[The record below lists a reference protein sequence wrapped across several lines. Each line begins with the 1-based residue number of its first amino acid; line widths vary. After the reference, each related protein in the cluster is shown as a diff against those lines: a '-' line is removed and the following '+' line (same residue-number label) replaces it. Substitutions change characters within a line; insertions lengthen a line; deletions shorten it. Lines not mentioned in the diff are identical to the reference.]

1 MEKRKL
7 DQRVAA
13 IFDFDGTL
21 VESHPRRNI
30 AHLKVGE
37 VLLKHLNVQG
47 SIKREVLLNLISQ
60 MEIEMNE
67 KHIYDRNIWWKEA
80 VKRYFSKDISISEST
95 LTELTTLYWQT
106 VSDESKIFPGVED
119 LLTSLWQKG
128 IKLGLMSDTDGLE
141 GMKAK
146 RIEDAGLVEYFDA
159 IIIPGEDTKETKPS
173 TQPFIK
179 ICELLGVAPEKCVHV
194 GDNPKVDILGAKELG
209 MNTII
214 LTPDKTQFKEKIL
227 IPDYLIELK
236 DIKKLEELI
245 PELLLQI

>member
-1 MEKRKL
+1 MTRNTGERY
-7 DQRVAA
+7 AA

-21 VESHPRRNI
+21 VESHPRRNV
-30 AHLKVGE
+30 AHKKVCDYLF
-37 VLLKHLNVQG
+37 VHLNIQG

-95 LTELTTLYWQT
+95 LEELTTIYWKT
-106 VSDESKIFPGVED
+106 VSDESKIFPGVKE
-119 LLTSLWQKG
+119 LLTSLRQKG
-128 IKLGLMSDTDGLE
+128 IKLGLMSDTDGLD
-141 GMKAK
+141 GMKAQ
-146 RIEDAGLVEYFDA
+146 RIEEAGLVDYFDA

-179 ICELLGVAPEKCVHV
+179 ICEILGVAPEKCVHV
-194 GDNPKVDILGAKELG
+194 GDNPQVDISGARELG
-209 MNTII
+209 MKTII
-214 LTPDKTQFKEKIL
+214 LTPDKTQFQEKTL

-245 PELLLQI
+245 PELLK

>member
-1 MEKRKL
+1 MTRNTGV
-7 DQRVAA
+7 RYAA

-30 AHLKVGE
+30 AHSKVCDF
-37 VLLKHLNVQG
+37 LLKYLNIQG
-47 SIKREVLLNLISQ
+47 EIQEKVLLNLIEL
-60 MEIEMNE
+60 MEREMNE
-67 KHIYDRNIWWKEA
+67 RHIYDRNIWWKEA
-80 VKRYFSKDISISEST
+80 VKRYFSKDITISEST
-95 LTELTTLYWQT
+95 LTELTTIYWQT
-106 VSDESKIFPGVED
+106 VSDESRVFSGVKD
-119 LLTSLWQKG
+119 MLTSLRRKG

-159 IIIPGEDTKETKPS
+159 IIIPGEDTKDTKPS

-179 ICELLGVAPEKCVHV
+179 ICAALGVAPENCVHV
-194 GDNPKVDILGAKELG
+194 GDNPQVDILGAKELG
-209 MNTII
+209 MKTII
-214 LTPDKTQFKEKIL
+214 LTPDKTHFKEKIL

-245 PELLLQI
+245 PKLLH